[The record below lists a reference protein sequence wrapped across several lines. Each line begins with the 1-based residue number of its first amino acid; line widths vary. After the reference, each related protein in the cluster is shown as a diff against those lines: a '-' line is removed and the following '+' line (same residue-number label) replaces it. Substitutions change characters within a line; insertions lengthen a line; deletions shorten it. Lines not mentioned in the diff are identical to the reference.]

1 MTPSRDALATVIGL
15 REQVMHAQRP
25 ELAPEFMHPQ
35 INVTRT
41 GMSGAVAYLAGLGGD
56 DHDDAGT
63 YESITEDRLKR
74 FEVSFR
80 EVLKSFPDMR
90 HEVIGPELTDG
101 ETVISHIKFHA
112 THEGDFRGV
121 PATHK
126 KIEFDEVVVH
136 KVVDGLVTE
145 VWAFGDELSLLQQLG
160 VLPATAPSNEIGA
173 RDDR

>member
-1 MTPSRDALATVIGL
+1 MHTYRDALTTVIGL

-25 ELAPEFMHPQ
+25 DLAPEFMHPEV
-35 INVTRT
+35 NVTRT
-41 GMSGAVAYLAGLGGD
+41 GMSGAVAYLAGLEDASQPGGD
-56 DHDDAGT
+56 R
-63 YESITEDRLKR
+63 YESITDDRLER

-112 THEGDFRGV
+112 THAGDFRGV
-121 PATHK
+121 PATHN
-126 KIEFDEVVVH
+126 KIEFDEVVIH

-160 VLPATAPSNEIGA
+160 VLRATVSDVTP
-173 RDDR
+173 